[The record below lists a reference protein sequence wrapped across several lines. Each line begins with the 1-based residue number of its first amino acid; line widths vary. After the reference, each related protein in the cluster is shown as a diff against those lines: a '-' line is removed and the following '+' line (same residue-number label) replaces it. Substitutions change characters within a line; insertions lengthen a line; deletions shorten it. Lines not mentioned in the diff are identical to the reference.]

1 MGKFFPVAHLHAAAE
16 CHVVGDA
23 FTIALLDIVFGVGIV
38 LCDGLMAQKFL
49 IVSDPLSLY
58 VDSNISVSQIERD
71 EFFGLVDAVSPAR
84 STDVLFTEN
93 LAKTSDLDGDGLFT
107 VGDLDVAFPVVLGVD
122 AVHSL

>member
-1 MGKFFPVAHLHAAAE
+1 VGEFFPVAHLHAVTE
-16 CHVVGDA
+16 CHVVGDV
-23 FTIALLDIVFGVGIV
+23 FTEALTDIGFGVGIV
-38 LCDGLMAQKFL
+38 FCDSLMAQKFL
-49 IVSDPLSLY
+49 IVSDPLGLY
-58 VDSNISVSQIERD
+58 VDSYISMSHLERD

-84 STDVLFTEN
+84 STDVLFSDD